1 MDFQLSDEQRMI
13 KETVYKWSVNE
24 LGPLQEKIDEEDWF
38 PPDFF
43 RKCAEIG
50 ILGITID
57 EKYGGLGGDVLMQTL
72 AIEEM
77 SRICPALA
85 MSYGAH
91 SNLCANNIYKNA
103 SDYLKEKYLPPLV
116 SGEKIGAL
124 GLTEPSAGSDAMS
137 LRTRAVKA
145 GDKYILNG
153 SKMFI
158 TNGPVADTLLVYA
171 KTSPELGA
179 KGISAFVVEKG
190 FPGFSV
196 ARKLKKCGM
205 RGSPT
210 AELVF
215 EDCAVPAE
223 NLVGVENNGVNVMT
237 SGLDIERIVLA
248 GGSVGMAQQ
257 ALEYSIKYSVERE
270 QFGQSIASFQMVQ
283 QKLADMYARTEA
295 SRLMVYRAAEE
306 AQRAPRGGKGT
317 ELTKKAAAAVLFAA
331 ETATWVCDQAVQIH
345 GGYGYCLEFPVQ
357 KLWRDAKLYEIGAG
371 TSEIRRLIIAREL
384 TRAEFAKKA
393 ERFGHQ
399 QAAPMVAAK
408 GA

>member
-1 MDFQLSDEQRMI
+1 MDFQLTDEQRMI
-13 KETVYKWSVNE
+13 RETVYKWSVNE

-43 RKCAEIG
+43 HKCAEIG

-57 EKYGGLGGDVLMQTL
+57 EKYGGLGGDVLMQAL

-77 SRICPALA
+77 SRICPSLG
-85 MSYGAH
+85 MTYGAH
-91 SNLCANNIYKNA
+91 SNLCANNIYKNG
-103 SDYLKEKYLPPLV
+103 SEYLRQKYLPSLI

-124 GLTEPSAGSDAMS
+124 GLTETGAGSDAMS
-137 LRTRAVKA
+137 LRTRAVKK
-145 GDKYILNG
+145 GDKYVLNG
-153 SKMFI
+153 NKMFI

-179 KGISAFVVEKG
+179 RGISAFVVEKD
-190 FPGFSV
+190 FPGYSV
-196 ARKLKKCGM
+196 ARKLKKMGM

-215 EDCAVPAE
+215 EDCEVPAV
-223 NLVGVENNGVNVMT
+223 NLVGEENKGVNVMT

-257 ALEYSIKYSVERE
+257 ALDYSIKYSVERE
-270 QFGQSIASFQMVQ
+270 QFGQSIASFQMIQ
-283 QKLADMYARTEA
+283 QKLADMYTRTEA
-295 SRLMVYRAAEE
+295 SRLLVYRAAEA
-306 AQRAPRGGKGT
+306 AQRAVRGGKGT
-317 ELTKKAAAAVLFAA
+317 ELTKLAAAAILFAA
-331 ETATWVCDQAVQIH
+331 ESATWVCDQAIQIH

-371 TSEIRRLIIAREL
+371 TSEVRRLIIAREL
-384 TRAEFAKKA
+384 TREEFAKKA
-393 ERFGHQ
+393 ERAGQ
-399 QAAPMVAAK
+399 QATATKTAGKA
-408 GA
+408 G

>member
-1 MDFQLSDEQRMI
+1 MDFQLTDEQRMI
-13 KETVYKWSVNE
+13 RETVYKWSVQE

-43 RKCAEIG
+43 QKCADIG
-50 ILGITID
+50 ILGITMD
-57 EKYGGLGGDVLMQTL
+57 EKYGGLGGDVLMQAL

-91 SNLCANNIYKNA
+91 SNLCANNIHKNA
-103 SDYLKEKYLPPLV
+103 NEMLKEKYLPPLIR
-116 SGEKIGAL
+116 GEKIGAL
-124 GLTEPSAGSDAMS
+124 GLTEPNAGSDAMS
-137 LRTRAVKA
+137 LRTRAVKK

-153 SKMFI
+153 SKIFI

-171 KTSPELGA
+171 KTEPDLGA
-179 KGISAFVVEKG
+179 KGISAFIVEKEY
-190 FPGFSV
+190 PGFAVS
-196 ARKLKKCGM
+196 RKLKKVGM

-215 EDCAVPAE
+215 DNCEVPAE
-223 NLVGVENNGVNVMT
+223 NLVGQENMGVHVMT

-248 GGSVGMAQQ
+248 AGSVGMAQQ
-257 ALEYSIKYSVERE
+257 ALDYSIRYAVERE
-270 QFGQSIASFQMVQ
+270 QFGQPIANFQMIQ

-295 SRLMVYRAAEE
+295 ARLLVYRAATV
-306 AQRAPRGGKGT
+306 AQSSKRGGKGT
-317 ELTKKAAAAVLFAA
+317 ELTRQAAAAILFAG
-331 ETATWVCDQAVQIH
+331 EMATWVCDQGVQIH

-371 TSEIRRLIIAREL
+371 TSEVRRMIIAREL
-384 TRAEFAKKA
+384 TREEFARKA
-393 ERFGHQ
+393 QR
-399 QAAPMVAAK
+399 
-408 GA
+408 

>member
-1 MDFQLSDEQRMI
+1 MDFQLTDEQRMI

-43 RKCAEIG
+43 PKCAEIG

-85 MSYGAH
+85 MTYGAH
-91 SNLCANNIYKNA
+91 SNLCPNNIYKNA
-103 SDYLKEKYLPPLV
+103 NDALKEKYLPPLV

-124 GLTEPSAGSDAMS
+124 GLTEPNAGSDAMS
-137 LRTRAVKA
+137 LRTRAVKK

-158 TNGPVADTLLVYA
+158 TNGPYADTLLVYA
-171 KTSPELGA
+171 KTDPDRGA
-179 KGISAFVVEKG
+179 KGISAFIVEKD

-196 ARKLKKCGM
+196 ARKLKKVGM

-215 EDCAVPAE
+215 QDCEVPVE
-223 NLVGVENNGVNVMT
+223 NLVGQENMGVHVMT

-257 ALEYSIKYSVERE
+257 ALEYSIRYSVERE
-270 QFGQSIASFQMVQ
+270 QFGQPIANFQMVQ
-283 QKLADMYARTEA
+283 QKLADMYTRTEA
-295 SRLMVYRAAEE
+295 ARLLVYRAADM
-306 AQRAPRGGKGT
+306 AQKSPRGGKGT
-317 ELTKKAAAAVLFAA
+317 ELTRQAAAAILFAA
-331 ETATWVCDQAVQIH
+331 ETATWVCDQGVQIH

-371 TSEIRRLIIAREL
+371 TSEVRRMIIAREL
-384 TRAEFAKKA
+384 TREEFAKKA
-393 ERFGHQ
+393 SR
-399 QAAPMVAAK
+399 
-408 GA
+408 

>member
-1 MDFQLSDEQRMI
+1 MDFQFSDEQRMM

-50 ILGITID
+50 ILGITI
-57 EKYGGLGGDVLMQTL
+57 EEEYGGLGGDVLMQTL

-77 SRICPALA
+77 SRICPALG
-85 MSYGAH
+85 MTYGAH
-91 SNLCANNIYKNA
+91 SNLCANNIHKNA
-103 SDYLKEKYLPPLV
+103 SESLKKKYLPPLV

-124 GLTEPSAGSDAMS
+124 GLTEPNAGSDAMS
-137 LRTRAVKA
+137 LRTRAVKRK
-145 GDKYILNG
+145 DRYILTG
-153 SKMFI
+153 TKIFI
-158 TNGPVADTLLVYA
+158 TNGPIADTLLVYA
-171 KTSPELGA
+171 KTAPEMGP
-179 KGISAFVVEKG
+179 KGISAFIVEKE

-210 AELVF
+210 GELIF
-215 EDCAVPAE
+215 EECEVPVE
-223 NLVGVENNGVNVMT
+223 NLVGRENNGVGVMT

-248 GGSVGMAQQ
+248 GGSVGMARQ
-257 ALEYSIKYSVERE
+257 ALDYSIRYSVERE
-270 QFGQSIASFQMVQ
+270 QFGKPIATFEMIQ

-295 SRLMVYRAAEE
+295 ARLLVYRAADA
-306 AQRAPRGGKGT
+306 AQRAVRGGKGT
-317 ELTKKAAAAVLFAA
+317 ELTRLAAAAILFAA
-331 ETATWVCDQAVQIH
+331 ETATWVCDQAIQIH

-371 TSEIRRLIIAREL
+371 TSEVRRMIIAREL
-384 TRAEFAKKA
+384 TAEGFAK
-393 ERFGHQ
+393 R
-399 QAAPMVAAK
+399 
-408 GA
+408 GARCGMN

>member
-1 MDFQLSDEQRMI
+1 MDFQLTDEQRMI

-24 LGPLQEKIDEEDWF
+24 LGPLQEKIDDEDWF

-43 RKCAEIG
+43 LKCAEIG

-57 EKYGGLGGDVLMQTL
+57 EKYGGLGGDVMMQTL

-91 SNLCANNIYKNA
+91 SNLCANNISKNA
-103 SDYLKEKYLPPLV
+103 NDMLKEKYLPPLI

-137 LRTRAVKA
+137 LRTRAVKK

-179 KGISAFVVEKG
+179 KGISAFIVEKD
-190 FPGFSV
+190 FPGFAV

-210 AELVF
+210 AELIF
-215 EDCAVPAE
+215 EDCEVPAE
-223 NLVGVENNGVNVMT
+223 NLVGAENKGVNVMT

-257 ALEYSIKYSVERE
+257 ALDYSIRYSVERE

-283 QKLADMYARTEA
+283 QRLADMYTLTEA
-295 SRLMVYRAAEE
+295 SRLLVYRAAEA
-306 AQRAPRGGKGT
+306 AQRAARGGKGT
-317 ELTKKAAAAVLFAA
+317 ELTKLAASAILFAA
-331 ETATWVCDQAVQIH
+331 ESATRVCDNAVQIH

-371 TSEIRRLIIAREL
+371 TSEIRRLIISREL
-384 TRAEFAKKA
+384 TREEFTRKA
-393 ERFGHQ
+393 DRYGQ
-399 QAAPMVAAK
+399 QAVAPK
-408 GA
+408 GKAG

>member
-1 MDFQLSDEQRMI
+1 MDFQLTDEQRMI
-13 KETVYKWSVNE
+13 KETVYKWAVNE
-24 LGPLQEKIDEEDWF
+24 LAPIQEKIDDEDWF

-43 RKCAEIG
+43 KKCAEIG
-50 ILGITID
+50 ILGITIS
-57 EKYGGLGGDVLMQTL
+57 EQYGGLGGDVLMQTL

-103 SDYLKEKYLPPLV
+103 GETLKKKYLPSLI

-124 GLTEPSAGSDAMS
+124 GLTEPNAGSDAMGI
-137 LRTRAVKA
+137 RTRAEKR
-145 GDKYILNG
+145 GDKYYLTG
-153 SKMFI
+153 SKIFI

-171 KTSPELGA
+171 KTAPERGA
-179 KGISAFVVEKG
+179 KGISAFIVEKD

-196 ARKLKKCGM
+196 SRKLKKCGM

-210 AELVF
+210 AELIF
-215 EDCAVPAE
+215 DNCEVPAE
-223 NLVGVENNGVNVMT
+223 NLVGGENLGVNVVT

-248 GGSVGMAQQ
+248 GGSVGMAEQ
-257 ALEYSIKYSVERE
+257 ALEYSIRYAVDRE
-270 QFGQSIASFQMVQ
+270 QFGKSIATFQMVQ

-295 SRLMVYRAAEE
+295 ARLMVYRAATE
-306 AQRAPRGGKGT
+306 AQSAPRGGKGT
-317 ELTKKAAAAVLFAA
+317 ELTRLAAAAILFAA

-371 TSEIRRLIIAREL
+371 TSEIRRMIIAREL
-384 TRAEFAKKA
+384 TREAFARKA
-393 ERFGHQ
+393 QR
-399 QAAPMVAAK
+399 
-408 GA
+408 